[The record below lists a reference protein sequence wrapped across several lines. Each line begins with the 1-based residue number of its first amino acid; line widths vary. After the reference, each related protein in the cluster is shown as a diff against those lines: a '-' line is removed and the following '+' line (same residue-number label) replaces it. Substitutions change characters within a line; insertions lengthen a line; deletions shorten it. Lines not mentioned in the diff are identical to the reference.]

1 MKDKKMVTI
10 DGNAAAAH
18 VAYAFSEVA
27 AIYPITPSSPMGE
40 NAETWAAGK
49 RKNMWGKKLD
59 IMEMQSEAGAAG
71 AVHGSLIAGALT
83 TTFTA
88 SQGLLLMIP
97 NMYKIAG
104 EMLPSVFHVSA
115 RSLAAQALSIFGDHS
130 DVMSCRG
137 TGFAMTC
144 ANNVQETMDMALVA
158 HLSTL
163 KAQIPFLAFFDGF
176 RTSHEIQKV
185 SEISYEDMYSLV
197 DEKYIRQFRDRAQRP
212 EKPKSHVA
220 CQNEDV
226 YFQGRE
232 TVNKYYEA
240 TPAIV
245 QEYMDKV
252 AKLTGRQYH
261 LFDYYGDSEAESIV
275 VLMGSAVDTFKKAV
289 DYLVSKKKK
298 VGVLCI
304 HLYRPF
310 SVKDFVD
317 AIPASVKKIAVLD
330 RCKEPG
336 SLGEPLYEDVV
347 SALAQAGREGIKV
360 YGGRYGL
367 SSKDFPPAHAI
378 SVFDFLAKK
387 PFHDFTV
394 GINDDVTNKSIP
406 LHESIDITPKD
417 VISCTFWG
425 LGSDGTVGAN
435 KNSIKI
441 IGNYTDMNVQAY
453 FAYDSKKSGGITISH
468 LRFGSSDINM
478 PWLIDHAD
486 FVACHNPAYL
496 SKYDMISSIKKGG
509 TFLLNS
515 TIPSDEVFYHLSA
528 EDQQKIIDKKVKF
541 YNIDALKIAKGVGL
555 GTKINTVM
563 QAAFFKISGILPE
576 AEAIKLIKDYAEKT
590 FAKKGEKV
598 VKMNWDAIDAAADGL
613 EKVEIPAKV
622 DKKKAAKYPAMI
634 QNAKKGT
641 FAGDILEPVVSL
653 KGNDIPVS
661 KMSYDGSIP
670 LGTAALE
677 KRGVAPEVPVW
688 DSSKCIQC
696 GQCVQSCP
704 HAAIR
709 AKQIDPAALDGKP
722 AGFDVLKSK
731 TKNDRDLQ
739 FRIQVFPEDCQG
751 CGVCVETCPQKEK
764 ALSMVAYD
772 KAIEAGESE
781 NRKFFEKLEEN
792 VLDGANMS
800 NFMGLQFKEP
810 LFEFSGACAGC
821 GETPYV
827 KMVSQICGERAIIA
841 NATGCSSIYSGTFP
855 SIPYCTR
862 KKDGRGSAW
871 SNSLFEDNAEF
882 GLGMRLAVD
891 SNRKLLK
898 EKIDSLFERGCSSE
912 LKSALEKNIELWA
925 DQTEAS
931 ISAQDETKKILAA
944 ELKAEKDK
952 DKKALLQKIVELE
965 DYLSEKAVWI
975 IGGDGWAYDIGYGG
989 VDHVVAS
996 GKNVNILVL
1005 DTEVYSNTGG
1015 QSSKST
1021 PLSAVAK
1028 FATDGKRVGK
1038 KNLGIMCM
1046 SYGYVYVASVA
1057 LGANRMQVQKAIQ
1070 EAVDY
1075 NGPSIIFAYAPC
1087 INHGINMRFSQVEE
1101 KKAVEAGYWPLY
1113 RFNPNGEE
1121 GKKFVWECKDPNGAY
1136 KDFILSEVRYSSLKK
1151 TNPEM
1156 AEELYSES
1164 EQDAY
1169 KRLKLYKGFGS
1180 SLNGDSSEE

>member
-1 MKDKKMVTI
+1 MKEKKMVTI

-71 AVHGSLIAGALT
+71 AVHGSLVAGALT

-88 SQGLLLMIP
+88 SQGLLLMVP
-97 NMYKIAG
+97 NMFKIAG
-104 EMLPSVFHVSA
+104 EMLPTVFHVSA
-115 RSLAAQALSIFGDHS
+115 RSLAAQALSIFGDHG
-130 DVMSCRG
+130 DVMSCRS

-144 ANNVQETMDMALVA
+144 ASSVQETMDMALVA

-163 KAQIPFLAFFDGF
+163 KAQVPFLAFFDGF

-185 SEISYEDMYSLV
+185 EEISYEDMYSLV
-197 DEKYIRQFRDRAQRP
+197 EEKYIKQFRDRAQRP
-212 EKPKSHVA
+212 EAPKSHVA

-232 TVNKYYEA
+232 TVNKYYDAVPE
-240 TPAIV
+240 IV
-245 QEYMDKV
+245 QQYMDKV

-261 LFDYYGDSEAESIV
+261 LFDYYGSEDAENV
-275 VLMGSAVDTFKKAV
+275 VVVMGSASETFKKSV
-289 DYLVSKKKK
+289 DYLLSKSKK
-298 VGVLCI
+298 VGVVVI

-310 SVKDFVD
+310 SIKDFVNVL
-317 AIPASVKKIAVLD
+317 PQSVKRIAVMD

-336 SLGEPLYEDVV
+336 SIGEPLYQDVV
-347 SALAQAGREGIKV
+347 SALNLSGRSDISV

-367 SSKDFPPAHAI
+367 SSKDFPPNHAL

-387 PFHDFTV
+387 PFHGFTV
-394 GINDDVTNKSIP
+394 GINDDVTMKSIP
-406 LHESIDITPKD
+406 LHDSINIEPKD
-417 VISCTFWG
+417 VFSCMFWG

-435 KNSIKI
+435 KNTIKI
-441 IGNYTDMNVQAY
+441 IGNNTEKNVQAY

-468 LRFGSSDINM
+468 LRFSDTSDLNM
-478 PWLIDHAD
+478 PWLITHAD

-496 SKYDMISSIKKGG
+496 SKYDMISSIKKNGV
-509 TFLLNS
+509 FLLNS
-515 TIPSDEVFYHLSA
+515 SIPTKDVFYHLSA
-528 EDQQKIIDKKVKF
+528 EDQQQIIDKKIKF
-541 YNIDALKIAKGVGL
+541 YNIDALKISKAVGL

-563 QAAFFKISGILPE
+563 QAAFFQISGALPSDQ
-576 AEAIKLIKDYAEKT
+576 AIRLMKEYAEKT
-590 FAKKGEKV
+590 FIKKGEEV
-598 VKMNWDAIDAAADGL
+598 VKKNWNAIDSAQAGL

-622 DKKKAAKYPAMI
+622 DKKKAAKYPPMI
-634 QNAKKGT
+634 QNAKKG
-641 FAGDILEPVVSL
+641 FAADILLPVVSL

-661 KMSYDGSIP
+661 KMSFDGTIP

-688 DSSKCIQC
+688 DKDKCIQC
-696 GQCVQSCP
+696 NQCVQSCP

-709 AKQIDPAALDGKP
+709 AKQIKKEDLEGSPE
-722 AGFDVLKSK
+722 GFEVIKSN
-731 TKNDRDLQ
+731 TKNDKDLM

-751 CGVCVETCPQKEK
+751 CAVCVETCPAKEK
-764 ALSMVAYD
+764 ALKMVSFETAMENKED
-772 KAIEAGESE
+772 E
-781 NRKFFEKLEEN
+781 NRKFFENLEED
-792 VLDGANMS
+792 VLDGVDVKTLK
-800 NFMGLQFKEP
+800 GLQFKQP

-891 SNRKLLK
+891 SNRDLLK
-898 EKIDSLFERGCSSE
+898 KKIDELFNLGCSSE
-912 LKSALEKNIELWA
+912 LKAALEKNIALWN
-925 DQTEAS
+925 DTTEDS
-931 ISAQDETKKILAA
+931 ISAQDATKTLLKS
-944 ELKAEKDK
+944 ELSEVKDK
-952 DKKALLQKIVELE
+952 NVKAVLSKIVELQ
-965 DYLSEKAVWI
+965 DYLSEKTVWI

-1028 FATDGKRVGK
+1028 FATDGKHLGK
-1038 KNLGIMCM
+1038 KNLGLMCL
-1046 SYGYVYVASVA
+1046 SYGYVYVASIA
-1057 LGANRMQVQKAIQ
+1057 LGANRVQAQKAIQ
-1070 EAVDY
+1070 EAIAY
-1075 NGPSIIFAYAPC
+1075 PGPSIIFAYSPC
-1087 INHGINMRFSQVEE
+1087 INHGINMRFSQLEE
-1101 KKAVEAGYWPLY
+1101 KKAVEAGYWPMY
-1113 RFNPNGEE
+1113 RYNPALEKGARFTWE
-1121 GKKFVWECKDPNGAY
+1121 GKDPDGKY

-1151 TNPEM
+1151 TNPEE
-1156 AEELYSES
+1156 AESLYEKSEK
-1164 EQDAY
+1164 DAY
-1169 KRLKLYKGFGS
+1169 NRLDMYKSFG
-1180 SLNGDSSEE
+1180 EIIK